1 MHVQVILPETLKG
14 RLWYTSVVIHSSPKI
29 RVICFGG
36 IDTWPEDNV
45 ADNAV
50 PIALT
55 TIVELCKYSIAL
67 RDVQCPINIIPW
79 LPFGYV

>member
-14 RLWYTSVVIHSSPKI
+14 RMDHTSVVIYSSPKI

-36 IDTWPEDNV
+36 LDTMPEDF
-45 ADNAV
+45 AKAV
-50 PIALT
+50 FIAQT

-67 RDVQCPINIIPW
+67 
-79 LPFGYV
+79 